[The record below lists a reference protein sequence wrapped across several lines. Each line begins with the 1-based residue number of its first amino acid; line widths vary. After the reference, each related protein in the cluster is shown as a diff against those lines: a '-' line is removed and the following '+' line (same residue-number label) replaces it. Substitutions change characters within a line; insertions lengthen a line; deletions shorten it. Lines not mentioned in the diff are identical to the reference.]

1 MPEQCEEVVQLAA
14 QGRAALPGSE
24 QGARTRL
31 LVDDHHARCQQR
43 EAGCQQARDHPGARH
58 GGGYWFSF
66 FYDPSLSSPLLAIFS
81 NGSVHG
87 PQAVAGEARDRAGR
101 AHARTRAE
109 THSAANLCDS
119 EPHLLRSGAQLH
131 ELA

>member
-43 EAGCQQARDHPGARH
+43 EAGCQQTRDQAGARH
-58 GGGYWFSF
+58 GQAF
-66 FYDPSLSSPLLAIFS
+66 FLFNDPSPPRYLEQWQRSWA
-81 NGSVHG
+81 
-87 PQAVAGEARDRAGR
+87 AGCCR
-101 AHARTRAE
+101 
-109 THSAANLCDS
+109 
-119 EPHLLRSGAQLH
+119 
-131 ELA
+131 

>member
-1 MPEQCEEVVQLAA
+1 MPAA
-14 QGRAALPGSE
+14 SSAKPAVSRPATTPERGMAIGFL
-24 QGARTRL
+24 
-31 LVDDHHARCQQR
+31 
-43 EAGCQQARDHPGARH
+43 
-58 GGGYWFSF
+58 F
-66 FYDPSLSSPLLAIFS
+66 FMTLRSRSPLLAILS